1 MNRTFATLV
10 RTLLLASFLFA
21 ALADAA
27 GPGVPSTA
35 RAWQGSE
42 YARAAVAL
50 AARGKP
56 LPRHDEEEGARLLA
70 RMTALDNLRWYRDG
84 SAPPAARLESCLAMQ
99 QAVSVI
105 MKLYAHEAAT
115 SGARLG
121 NELAR
126 LQAFALHGAAL
137 GVQLVAEFMSALPRD
152 ETYETRLAGLG
163 RMSAGL
169 ANVFAETAAT
179 LGERD
184 DYAEEDLE
192 RIVQAM
198 SATLPRILP
207 ALPAEFRSALG
218 KRLTERREAFEPGR
232 TRDQIEAMVALLSAG

>member
-84 SAPPAARLESCLAMQ
+84 SAPPAARLESCLAM
-99 QAVSVI
+99 
-105 MKLYAHEAAT
+105 HEAAT

>member
-1 MNRTFATLV
+1 MNRTFATLA
-10 RTLLLASFLFA
+10 RTLLFGSILFA
-21 ALADAA
+21 APADAA

-50 AARGKP
+50 AAAGKP
-56 LPRHDEEEGARLLA
+56 LPRHDEREGARLLA
-70 RMTALDNLRWYRDG
+70 RLTALDNLRWYRDG
-84 SAPPAARLESCLAMQ
+84 SVPLAARLESYLAMQ
-99 QAVSVI
+99 QAVSAIV
-105 MKLYAHEAAT
+105 KLYAHEAAT
-115 SGARLG
+115 SGSRLG

-137 GVQLVAEFMSALPRD
+137 GVQLVAEFMPTLPRD

-198 SATLPRILP
+198 SATLPTILP
-207 ALPAEFRSALG
+207 ALPADFREDLG
-218 KRLTERREAFEPGR
+218 KRLRDRREAFEPGR
-232 TRDQIEAMVALLSAG
+232 ARSQLEAMVTLLSAG